1 MLCIEPG
8 SNMLNQRADAPIGA
22 SGSKFIEAET
32 IVITE
37 LIASVIEDHAAV

>member
-8 SNMLNQRADAPIGA
+8 LNTLYQRAEVGA
-22 SGSKFIEAET
+22 SGSKFVEAET
-32 IVITE
+32 IIISK